1 MVETIALVDYGMG
14 NLNSVEQA
22 LRHVCGGNRRVVI
35 ATAAETIR
43 DADKV
48 VFPGQGAAG
57 ASMREITAKGLGPAL
72 VAASRE
78 KPFLG
83 ICMGLQI
90 LMTHSEEN
98 DGVSCLDIFAGEVT
112 RLNTGGAA
120 KPGHKIP
127 HMGWNRVRQAKAH
140 PLWERIDDDAFFY
153 FAHSYRTRPDKDDVI
168 AATSEYGGKFACA
181 LARDFVFAAQF
192 HPEKSAAAGLRL
204 LKNFAFWN
212 GSGQTQGS

>member
-22 LRHVCGGNRRVVI
+22 LLHVCGDNQRVVI
-35 ATAAETIR
+35 STTGEAISV
-43 DADKV
+43 ADKV

-57 ASMREITAKGLGPAL
+57 ASMREITAKGLGQAL

-90 LMTHSEEN
+90 LMTHSEEDN
-98 DGVSCLDIFAGEVT
+98 GVACLDIFAGEVT
-112 RLNTGGAA
+112 HLNTGEAA
-120 KPGHKIP
+120 KPGYKIP
-127 HMGWNRVRQAKAH
+127 HMGWNRVRQSKVH
-140 PLWERIDDDAFFY
+140 PLWNQIDDDEFFY
-153 FAHSYRTRPDKDDVI
+153 FAHSYRTRPDRDDLI
-168 AATSEYGGKFACA
+168 AATSEYGDRFACA
-181 LARDFVFAAQF
+181 LAHDFVFAVQF

-204 LKNFAFWN
+204 LKNFAAWD
-212 GSGQTQGS
+212 GSR